1 MGLKTNI
8 EQLDRFEAMTH
19 LIAILQKLTKASW
32 VFGTVQVTL
41 EEKVKARAKPVSS

>member
-8 EQLDRFEAMTH
+8 EQLEHFEAMTS

-32 VFGTVQVTL
+32 VFGTFQVTL
-41 EEKVKARAKPVSS
+41 EEKVKARTKPVSS